1 MENGRATAP
10 EPRAAPG
17 ELEMVRQLINSRSIQ
32 RGTDELTSI
41 DALAAW
47 LHNHDFNVD
56 TTSLTDDSLQ
66 LFLRIREGLRALV
79 MVNSGEPPE
88 KTALKGMESVAQR
101 LGLGFQVGSDGSLS
115 AVPSGNGLERAAG
128 KLLLIAYRSMIDGT
142 WARLK
147 ACSSDSCRYA
157 FYDNSKNRTGKWCS
171 MAVCGNRNKVRKY
184 LKEHQA

>member
-17 ELEMVRQLINSRSIQ
+17 ELETVRQLINSRSIQ

-47 LHNHDFNVD
+47 LHKHDFDVN

-88 KTALKGMESVAQR
+88 KKALKGMESVAQR
-101 LGLGFQVGSDGSLS
+101 LD
-115 AVPSGNGLERAAG
+115 
-128 KLLLIAYRSMIDGT
+128 
-142 WARLK
+142 
-147 ACSSDSCRYA
+147 
-157 FYDNSKNRTGKWCS
+157 
-171 MAVCGNRNKVRKY
+171 RKSVV
-184 LKEHQA
+184 